1 MTAFGLQ
8 FGSFTRNA
16 AVLLLLGSACSGGTD
31 PFVEGNV
38 SRVAA
43 PIIGGSLATEAD
55 YPAVVALGGCS
66 GTLVHPQLVVYA
78 AHCGTAISTVRFGI
92 HSDAPERV
100 VDTERCRH
108 FPGATLG
115 DGTDLAYCVLAEPVL
130 DIEPERILAGCELD
144 QLSAGQ
150 RAIIVGYGKDSE
162 EGVYGEK
169 RFADS
174 RIESVG
180 DEIFLVPGSTDSCR
194 GDSGGPVF
202 IELREPD
209 GRVQRRL
216 VGVISAGTE
225 SECGTGVGHNVNVPF
240 KLDWLENSS
249 QLDLTPCFDQ
259 GGWSPTAACRATIPL
274 QAKPDDGE
282 SSGGAGDGSG
292 GAPARDE
299 AVGGET
305 AISEIPIDESE
316 RPWLLTCGA
325 AFDQPDDSEP
335 PVLAWTS
342 PAEPNVQLPLP
353 VDATFVEFEL
363 AIEAADAGWGV
374 EQVLISLFDADGQLL
389 FQRPD
394 QIAPYGL
401 PTLRVPPGRF
411 TLSAEARDFAGN
423 TSSAS
428 IALQVGDEVTNPPES
443 TSGGGG
449 CAIVTSAARHETGV
463 ATALAVLFA
472 FAARR
477 RRIRR
482 DPPVLARAL
491 ARGLGLTR

>member
-1 MTAFGLQ
+1 MTVFDRQLA
-8 FGSFTRNA
+8 SFTWN
-16 AVLLLLGSACSGGTD
+16 VTLLLLLASACSGGTD
-31 PFVEGNV
+31 PFVEGHV

-43 PIIGGSLATEAD
+43 PIIGGSLAAEED

-78 AHCGTAISTVRFGI
+78 AHCGTAISNVRFGI
-92 HSDAPERV
+92 RSDTPEREV
-100 VDTERCRH
+100 NTDRCRN

-144 QLSAGQ
+144 ALSAGQ

-162 EGVYGEK
+162 DGGYGEK

-180 DEIFLVPGSTDSCR
+180 DEIFLEPGSTDSCR

-202 IELREPD
+202 IEQREPD

-274 QAKPDDGE
+274 RGTPDGGDG
-282 SSGGAGDGSG
+282 SGGAGDGSA

-299 AVGGET
+299 AAGGET
-305 AISEIPIDESE
+305 AISETPIDESE
-316 RPWLLTCGA
+316 HPWLLTCGA
-325 AFDQPDDSEP
+325 PFDPPDDTEP
-335 PVLAWTS
+335 PFLAWSS
-342 PAEPNVQLPLP
+342 PAEPSVQLPLP
-353 VDATFVEFEL
+353 LDATFVEFEL
-363 AIEAADAGWGV
+363 AIDAADAGWGV
-374 EQVLISLFDADGQLL
+374 EQVQISLLDSSGERL
-389 FQRPD
+389 FQRAD

-401 PTLRVPPGRF
+401 PTLRVPRGRF
-411 TLSAEARDFAGN
+411 TLTAEARDFAGN
-423 TSSAS
+423 VSNAS
-428 IALQVGDEVTNPPES
+428 IALQVGDEVAGEPES
-443 TSGGGG
+443 TAGGGG
-449 CAIVTSAARHETGV
+449 CTMVASAGLRETR
-463 ATALAVLFA
+463 AVMTLTLLFA

-477 RRIRR
+477 RQVRR
-482 DPPVLARAL
+482 RSPVEGQRV
-491 ARGLGLTR
+491 